1 MLVMASE
8 LALGIWGRHREGI
21 LGRGEG
27 PSRGSEGWAAG
38 TPEQAK
44 PENAPLLISVTPTP

>member
-1 MLVMASE
+1 MLVMTSE

-27 PSRGSEGWAAG
+27 PSRGSEGWAAE